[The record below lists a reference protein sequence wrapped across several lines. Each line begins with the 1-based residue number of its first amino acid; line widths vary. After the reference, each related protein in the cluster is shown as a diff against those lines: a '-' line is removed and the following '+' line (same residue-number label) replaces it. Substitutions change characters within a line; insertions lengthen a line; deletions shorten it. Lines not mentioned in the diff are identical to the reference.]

1 MRTETGGLSSKE
13 AVVRIL
19 ALAVVVAFLVAGCK
33 KDGSSTSA
41 VSTNGD
47 ESHHPDVIF
56 ESPIPEETGVLPTA
70 VVTAIFDDPMDP
82 LTITTGTFILHDGG
96 GMPVAGTVTYT
107 ATTRTATFTPTALL
121 MPSMTYT
128 ASLSAYIQNTS
139 GESLGVSHAWWFIT
153 AP

>member
-1 MRTETGGLSSKE
+1 
-13 AVVRIL
+13 VRIL

-56 ESPIPEETGVLPTA
+56 ESPIPGETGVLPTA

-96 GMPVAGTVTYT
+96 GMPVSGTIAYT
-107 ATTRTATFTPTALL
+107 ATTRTATFTPAALL

-128 ASLSAYIQNTS
+128 ASLAAYIQNTS
-139 GESLGVSHAWWFIT
+139 GESLGVSHAWSFTT